1 MTTVNSRVFSAN
13 PIYYLNLASRES
25 VSVKRGKT
33 IFRITPE
40 PQVENISPSG
50 DPFWADQRNVAELER
65 RTNLTEE
72 ENPVVAI
79 LHTSEEIKNYMSK
92 FLE

>member
-1 MTTVNSRVFSAN
+1 MTTVSSRVFSAN

-25 VSVKRGKT
+25 VAVKRGKT
-33 IFRITPE
+33 LFRIMPE

-50 DPFWADQRNVAELER
+50 DLFWADPRNVAELER

-79 LHTSEEIKNYMSK
+79 LRSSEDIENYMSK
-92 FLE
+92 FLT